1 MSYFRKNFPK
11 VRYDALGDDNRKTM
25 IDITRAFKLRD
36 EVKEQGTIFF
46 NYIVKD
52 GDRPDTIASKLYDQE
67 DLHWLV
73 LAANDIQS
81 LYHEWPKTQPELD
94 NYISKKYEGTSLFI
108 TTTSVKGQ
116 DVIRKSYSA
125 GTTLTAGS
133 IRGGGEFDQSLTIKT
148 ATVVSWDGNTDELV
162 ISGASGTFEIGD
174 TIQIISS
181 DGFLVNEQID
191 KVVDHTDALHHFEDS
206 DGNYIDPFGA
216 TGVAGLESDFVTD
229 YKKNKVS
236 ASVSIKTNRDYEDDV
251 NESKRSIKLLQ
262 SDFVEPILRD
272 LGGIFNNGR

>member
-11 VRYDALGDDNRKTM
+11 VRYDTLGDGNRKTM

-94 NYISKKYEGTSLFI
+94 KYISKKYQGSSLFV

-116 DVIRKSYSA
+116 DVSRKSFDVGSHVTGAYDEVS
-125 GTTLTAGS
+125 GITA
-133 IRGGGEFDQSLTIKT
+133 EAKVF
-148 ATVVSWDGNTDELV
+148 SWDGNFDELA
-162 ISGASGTFEIGD
+162 ITGSTGTFAQGD
-174 TIQIISS
+174 SIQIISS
-181 DGFLVNEQID
+181 DGLLVTESID
-191 KVVDHTDALHHFEDS
+191 KTVDHTDALHHFEDS
-206 DGNYIDPFGA
+206 NGNYIDPFGA
-216 TGVAGLESDFVTD
+216 TASAGLQAD
-229 YKKNKVS
+229 YVQNYKDNNVPS
-236 ASVSIKTNRDYEDDV
+236 TVSIRTNREYEDDV

-272 LGGIFNNGR
+272 LGGIFSNGR

>member
-11 VRYDALGDDNRKTM
+11 VRYDTLGDGNRKTM

-81 LYHEWPKTQPELD
+81 LYHEWPKPQPELD
-94 NYISKKYEGTSLFI
+94 SYIEKKYQGTSLFI

-116 DVIRKSYSA
+116 DVSRKSFSV
-125 GTTLTAGS
+125 GS
-133 IRGGGEFDQSLTIKT
+133 HVTGAYNEVTGITSEAKVI
-148 ATVVSWDGNTDELV
+148 SWDGNFDELA
-162 ISGASGTFEIGD
+162 ITGTTGTFSAND
-174 TIQIISS
+174 QIQIISS
-181 DGFLVNEQID
+181 DGLLVTETIN
-191 KVVDHTDALHHFEDS
+191 KTVDHTDALHHFEDS
-206 DGNYIDPFGA
+206 NGNYVDPFGA
-216 TGVAGLESDFVTD
+216 TGVAGLQVDYVTNYKNDSVPSD
-229 YKKNKVS
+229 
-236 ASVSIKTNRDYEDDV
+236 VSIKTNRDYEDDV
-251 NESKRSIKLLQ
+251 NESKRKIKLLQ

-272 LGGIFNNGR
+272 LGGIFSNGR